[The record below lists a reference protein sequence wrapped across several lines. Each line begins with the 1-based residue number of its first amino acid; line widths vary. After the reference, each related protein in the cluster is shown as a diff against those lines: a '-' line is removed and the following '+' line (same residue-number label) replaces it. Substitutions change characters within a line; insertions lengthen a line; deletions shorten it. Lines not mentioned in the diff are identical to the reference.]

1 MMLYNQHKPRLSP
14 LIEVIEPTPPLC
26 RSAPIFSMT
35 TLNDSDFN
43 LSDLTS
49 EASDATLDDR
59 SFDPRQMK
67 SGSSV
72 NNLYSL
78 PQPEKK
84 HSRVKLIN
92 NVNSYL

>member
-1 MMLYNQHKPRLSP
+1 MMQYSNPKPRLSP

-26 RSAPIFSMT
+26 RNAPIFGMT

-49 EASDATLDDR
+49 ETSEMTIEEDEI
-59 SFDPRQMK
+59 
-67 SGSSV
+67 SG
-72 NNLYSL
+72 NNPDKTKPSIPTYYLS
-78 PQPEKK
+78 PSTQKQTK
-84 HSRVKLIN
+84 TKLIN

>member
-67 SGSSV
+67 SGSS
-72 NNLYSL
+72 NNLYTL
-78 PQPEKK
+78 PQSEKK